1 MKILNTPQL
10 IARAF
15 LLAGVAFF
23 SVNAF
28 AENNPSAVI
37 GIASIDIAPSA
48 LTKFITL
55 SLKDHPDL
63 LAAKADVESAKAALR
78 AADQAIY
85 NPQLELDYE
94 DAEVTTQTVGIS
106 QTIDWGD
113 QQGSRNAVANAQLV
127 KAMAAYEMA
136 TQNIM
141 NKVLGGFAEYQ
152 TGTELAQLSRQTF
165 ELMLGFKQIAEQRYR
180 AGDLNQVELNLARLA
195 YNQALMDQAGTL
207 SNATEARESLR
218 ALLGALP
225 KTVPALPEQLPAPTL
240 QDNLESFLQQLPVI
254 RAQLADVEIARK
266 QVELRKSEKAWDPT
280 ISVSAGTEG
289 EEDLIGFNLS
299 IPLNIRNSF
308 SAEVDAAQQD
318 LIANQQ
324 RTQLAYRDAR
334 GRLIV
339 TTERYKNLLNAWN
352 SWRENSRDS
361 VDQQLVLIKQ
371 LWQAGDISA
380 ADYLLQLKQ
389 ALETQATGFELRNQL
404 WQVAFDWM
412 SQTSTIDNWLNIEI
426 MTPANK
432 KQD

>member
-1 MKILNTPQL
+1 MKILNSRQFV
-10 IARAF
+10 AWVS
-15 LLAGVAFF
+15 LLASASFF
-23 SVNAF
+23 NLSAS
-28 AENNPSAVI
+28 AENHLS
-37 GIASIDIAPSA
+37 GASDVAPLA
-48 LTKFITL
+48 LTKFIADN
-55 SLKDHPDL
+55 LKNHPDM
-63 LAAKADVESAKAALR
+63 LAAKADIESAKAALR

-85 NPQLELDYE
+85 NPQLEFDYE
-94 DAEVTTQTVGIS
+94 DASATTQFIGLS

-113 QQGSRNAVANAQLV
+113 QQGSRNSVANAQLI

-136 TQNIM
+136 TQNVMKNI
-141 NKVLGGFAEYQ
+141 LGGFAEYQ
-152 TGTELAQLSRQTF
+152 TGTELAALSQQTLR
-165 ELMLGFKQIAEQRYR
+165 LMQGFKQIAEQRFQV
-180 AGDLNQVELNLARLA
+180 GDVNQVELNLARLA
-195 YNQALMDQAGTL
+195 FNQALMDQAGTL

-218 ALLGALP
+218 ALLGSLP
-225 KTVPALPEQLPAPTL
+225 ESIPALPEQLPSPKLT
-240 QDNLESFLQQLPVI
+240 DELESFLQQLPVI
-254 RAQLADVEIARK
+254 RAQLAGVEIARK
-266 QVELRKSEKAWDPT
+266 QIELRKSEKAWDPT
-280 ISVSAGTEG
+280 VSVSAGSEG
-289 EEDLIGFNLS
+289 KEDLIGFNLS

-318 LIANQQ
+318 LIASQQ

-339 TTERYKNLLNAWN
+339 TTERYNNLLNAWN
-352 SWRENSRDS
+352 SWRENSRGS

-412 SQTSTIDNWLNIEI
+412 SQTNTIDNWLNIEV